1 MTRRGRGERG
11 SATVWVLALSGVL
24 VALGAAGVLV
34 GSAVITRHRAE
45 AAADLA
51 ALAAAGDAVT
61 GPADPCATAS
71 SVAVANG
78 AVLESCA
85 VLAGAVVQ
93 IRVGV
98 RMPMGPLGVRWAQ
111 ASARAG
117 PVAPGG

>member
-1 MTRRGRGERG
+1 VTRPGRGDRG

-34 GSAVITRHRAE
+34 GSAVVIRHRAE

-51 ALAAAGDAVT
+51 ALAAAGNAVA
-61 GPADPCATAS
+61 GWADPCATAS

-78 AVLESCA
+78 AVLEACS
-85 VLAGAVVQ
+85 VLPGAVVQ

-98 RMPMGPLGVRWAQ
+98 RMPMGPLGLRWAR